1 MNISSLYFIRISP
14 QSVSFVFALDPRAS
28 DKGHNVFVDTESSSV
43 CRSFFRVWPV
53 CAGLG
58 VYGVFFSAHSAPC
71 ALFFSPRLRLLPYF
85 LLYSKVL
92 PLTLVSQII
101 SDLCAFFYHIFHTL
115 SDKSD
120 NKAGILS
127 LNYQLLSKLLDLR
140 P

>member
-71 ALFFSPRLRLLPYF
+71 ALFFSPPSPTAPIFSVVFKSVALNPCVTDHLRLVRIFLPY
-85 LLYSKVL
+85 
-92 PLTLVSQII
+92 I
-101 SDLCAFFYHIFHTL
+101 SYVI
-115 SDKSD
+115 
-120 NKAGILS
+120 
-127 LNYQLLSKLLDLR
+127 
-140 P
+140 